1 MLTVRHQFTRMFI
14 IRVRAYINPHTGY
27 REVDNLPALP
37 YSLLDEVRSVCA
49 LIFWQCRK
57 QIV

>member
-1 MLTVRHQFTRMFI
+1 MLTVRHQFTRMLI

-27 REVDNLPALP
+27 REVNNLSALP
-37 YSLLDEVRSVCA
+37 DSLFNEVGSVCA